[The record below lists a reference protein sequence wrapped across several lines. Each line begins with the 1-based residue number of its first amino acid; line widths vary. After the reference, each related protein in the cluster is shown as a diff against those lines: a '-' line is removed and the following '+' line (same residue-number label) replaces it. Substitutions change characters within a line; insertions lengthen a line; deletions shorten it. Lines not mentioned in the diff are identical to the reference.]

1 MQSHGK
7 PRSSIWAE
15 AAAKFAYHGSRSRSR
30 MSKNFFSTKRFSIR
44 MMTQD
49 LRDQVL
55 VVIESTVAEGL
66 EL

>member
-1 MQSHGK
+1 
-7 PRSSIWAE
+7 
-15 AAAKFAYHGSRSRSR
+15 